1 MSDILNFNVSDEIVN
16 NIVKNNSAL
25 INIKNSVGICT
36 IRCGQ
41 NIEDC
46 SDVILS
52 TMTNY
57 GKILVINPK
66 KDNNEKATCSIQLPF
81 DNNNDNTDTNGTSSY
96 TFKKIF
102 FTVPSLHRLND
113 QIYDMESFIVFS
125 STQKNGNILYIVLC
139 TLYSGTTSV
148 PVGDRKLVNYTLIN
162 NLFRNN
168 TIPEI
173 GGTNPINSGP
183 PNPVELSDFIPP
195 NGSRS
200 FYGYT
205 HPSNIIVNLRI
216 FQETM
221 FVSNDVLS
229 NLKGK
234 LTPNNTYTDFKTA
247 ISKIIN
253 PFEGLFI
260 TYSPDKK
267 NNYESFKQNKIIENN
282 EDNDNTDNYNDS
294 DNDSDNDIK
303 RHKEKDKDI
312 DSEDDKKKFKRKIN
326 VNEEESTLIDKNNS
340 DFEVDDN
347 KDTFESEQKYI
358 NKDMAI
364 FLIVIIG
371 FLLVTNFFSTYI
383 INNIFA
389 PSNGI
394 SEANLPNCLSEL
406 SNKNISQ
413 LINIKFKFY
422 SNIFLQVIFSL
433 ILLIFI
439 LARINNLNNNRSQ
452 STIVFLLVL
461 ILFITFR
468 TCKLNISYL
477 LCNIKGV
484 YDENFAQKKEFLYN
498 YVKDKIYEGNPK
510 QVMKKV
516 FKYMYSTNYSDLLR
530 YSDDNCDEPNI
541 MSGGSPNN
549 GNVKSIV
556 RRIGID
562 NTNDNIK
569 GKINKSKTEN
579 KIEAAPGSNDLEN
592 QDLKLLRQKSEL
604 SNINSFSDLFKLF
617 SQDIIKQR
625 FMENPKWI
633 TGINFYL
640 VFTFLFFIFGNI
652 INLRFISK
660 SEMKGF
666 NFLISLIISFSAY
679 LPLIICFI
687 LIALIIVKFKLG
699 YIIIAISIAIFLLS
713 IFGLPFVKYS
723 NSITFNDNLKGNGV
737 FWSIISCILMNIL
750 LIIGSLIFKFH
761 LKIKGISIN
770 GSDEDKANEI
780 ESAFSKYKS
789 ENVLKLVDKILLLK
803 QELENEKM
811 KSLLATQEVKN
822 LRNSMV

>member
-1 MSDILNFNVSDEIVN
+1 MSDILKFNVGDEIVN
-16 NIVKNNSAL
+16 KIVTNNSAL
-25 INIKNSVGICT
+25 INIKGSVGICT

-46 SDVILS
+46 KDVILS

-66 KDNNEKATCSIQLPF
+66 KDNNTQAICNIQLPF
-81 DNNNDNTDTNGTSSY
+81 DNNNDNTDSNGTSSY
-96 TFKKIF
+96 TFEKIF

-113 QIYDMESFIVFS
+113 QKSYDMESFMIFS
-125 STQKNGNILYIVLC
+125 STQKNGNVLYIVLA
-139 TLYSGTTSV
+139 TLYSGTNSV

-173 GGTNPINSGP
+173 GGTNSINSGA
-183 PNPVELSDFIPP
+183 PNPVELTDFIPP
-195 NGSRS
+195 NGNRS
-200 FYGYT
+200 FYEYT
-205 HPSNIIVNLRI
+205 HPSNIIVNFRI

-234 LTPNNTYTDFKTA
+234 LTPNNTYNDFSNAINKT
-247 ISKIIN
+247 IN
-253 PFEGLFI
+253 PFDGLFI
-260 TYSPDKK
+260 IYSPDKK
-267 NNYESFKQNKIIENN
+267 NNYESFKQNKTIENN
-282 EDNDNTDNYNDS
+282 EDNDK
-294 DNDSDNDIK
+294 DNDKDREKDNDK
-303 RHKEKDKDI
+303 DNDKDREKDKNKDREKDRDI
-312 DSEDDKKKFKRKIN
+312 DNEDEKRKFKKIN

-340 DFEVDDN
+340 DFDDSKDN

-358 NKDMAI
+358 SKDMAI

-389 PSNGI
+389 HSNGI
-394 SEANLPNCLSEL
+394 SESHLPNCLSEL

-413 LINIKFKFY
+413 LINIKFNFY
-422 SNIFLQVIFSL
+422 PNIFLQVIFSL

-439 LARINNLNNNRSQ
+439 LARINNLNNNHSQ

-541 MSGGSPNN
+541 MSGGKPEN
-549 GNVKSIV
+549 GTDSEAVNGSE
-556 RRIGID
+556 
-562 NTNDNIK
+562 IK
-569 GKINKSKTEN
+569 IENKNRNRKAATTET

-592 QDLKLLRQKSEL
+592 EDLKLLRQKSEL
-604 SNINSFSDLFKLF
+604 SNLNSFSDLFKLF
-617 SQDIIKQR
+617 SQEIIQKR

-633 TGINFYL
+633 MGIKFYL
-640 VFTFLFFIFGNI
+640 FFTVLFFVLGNI
-652 INLRFISK
+652 VNLRFISK
-660 SEMKGF
+660 SQMKGF
-666 NFLISLIISFSAY
+666 NFLISLIISIAAY

-687 LIALIIVKFKLG
+687 LIALIIVKFTVG
-699 YIIIAISIAIFLLS
+699 YIIIGISIAAFLLS

-723 NSITFNDNLKGNGV
+723 NSITFRDNVKKNGV

-750 LIIGSLIFKFH
+750 IIIGSSIYKFH
-761 LKIKGISIN
+761 VKIKSIN
-770 GSDEDKANEI
+770 GSNEDNKVSEI
-780 ESAFSKYKS
+780 ESVFSKYNS
-789 ENVLKLVDKILLLK
+789 
-803 QELENEKM
+803 
-811 KSLLATQEVKN
+811 KN
-822 LRNSMV
+822 LSIGK